1 MRKMKVNSWIVGLI
15 ILFILAGFQANAQ
28 RERRSGDRNGYR
40 SANPGNYG
48 EGFGALNRMES
59 ILDLTEEQKT
69 QIEKLQLDFQKESL
83 PTFNKLNEKK
93 VQLSTLITENADLVK
108 IEKLIDEIGDLRV
121 ALDKLRVEMHFE
133 KRELL
138 TDDQKIKFDTH
149 FGNLFAHGGRYFKP
163 YGMHGHWL
171 K

>member
-1 MRKMKVNSWIVGLI
+1 MNVNSWIVGLI

-59 ILDLTEEQKT
+59 ILDLSEEQKT
-69 QIEKLQLDFQKESL
+69 QMEKLQLDFQKESL
-83 PTFNKLNEKK
+83 PVVNQLKEKG
-93 VQLSTLITENADLVK
+93 VQLSTFITENADQAK
-108 IEKLIDEIGDLRV
+108 SEKLIDEIGDLRV
-121 ALDKLRVEMHFE
+121 AFDKLRLKMHFE

-149 FGNLFAHGGRYFKP
+149 FGNLFAQGGRYFKP